1 MSDKPTNLDEGDS
14 PARDQTG
21 AMGPAR
27 ASSERVASDFAGQPE
42 TGSEPSNEQSP
53 NGETRMAA
61 DLTAQIKQERDEC
74 RDQLL
79 RARAE
84 FANYQKRAKQ
94 QADADRAYAIGSLV
108 RDLLDPIDNLERAID
123 ALRSSAA
130 EGITAGLDM
139 VQKQLLETLA
149 KHGVEPILAQ
159 GQPFDPNFHEAI
171 LRQPSADHP
180 EGTVV
185 AEFGRGYKIRDRVLR
200 PTKVAV
206 SVKPSP

>member
-1 MSDKPTNLDEGDS
+1 MNHKATNPDDGES
-14 PARDQTG
+14 SARDQTAG
-21 AMGPAR
+21 MGPGR
-27 ASSERVASDFAGQPE
+27 VSSRGGPSEFEAGYQS
-42 TGSEPSNEQSP
+42 GSEPSQDHGAD
-53 NGETRMAA
+53 GETPVAA
-61 DLTAQIKQERDEC
+61 DEISRLKQECDEC

-79 RARAE
+79 RTRAE
-84 FANYQKRAKQ
+84 FVNYQKRAKQ
-94 QADADRAYAIGSLV
+94 QADADRTYAIGSLA
-108 RDLLDPIDNLERAID
+108 RDLLDTIDNLERAIG

-139 VQKQLLETLA
+139 VQKQLLDTLA

-159 GQPFDPNFHEAI
+159 GHPFDPNFHDAI
-171 LRQPSADHP
+171 LRQPSAEYP

-185 AEFGRGYKIRDRVLR
+185 AELGRGYKIRDRVLR

>member
-1 MSDKPTNLDEGDS
+1 MNDKPTNPDTGES
-14 PARDQTG
+14 PERNQTAGAGPGRESAQRGPSEFGAR
-21 AMGPAR
+21 
-27 ASSERVASDFAGQPE
+27 SES
-42 TGSEPSNEQSP
+42 GSKPSNAESP
-53 NGETRMAA
+53 NGETPVAA
-61 DLTAQIKQERDEC
+61 DETAQLKQERDEC

-84 FANYQKRAKQ
+84 FVNYQKRTKQ
-94 QADADRAYAIGSLV
+94 QADADRAYAIGSLA
-108 RDLLDPIDNLERAID
+108 RDLLDTIDNLERAIE

-139 VQKQLLETLA
+139 VQKQLLDTLA

-159 GQPFDPNFHEAI
+159 GQPFDPNFHDAM
-171 LRQPSADHP
+171 LKQPSADYP

-185 AEFGRGYKIRDRVLR
+185 AELGRGYKIRDRVLR